1 VSDTTAIERP
11 VTTAA
16 APVRDSLASD
26 RRYLTFRL
34 GGDVYALDILDITE
48 IIEFRKLTVVP
59 MMPPFIRGVINL
71 RGRVLPVID
80 LASRF
85 GQPATTIQKRTGI
98 IVIETHVG
106 HDDTNTVQGI
116 GILVDAVN
124 KVIHLG
130 PDDME
135 PAPDF
140 GAGIR
145 SDFIDGMAKHDEQF
159 LIVLDIDKVLG
170 QHDLAT
176 VTSLQA
182 AAHHPTTAE

>member
-1 VSDTTAIERP
+1 MTDTAVAP
-11 VTTAA
+11 PAA
-16 APVRDSLASD
+16 ALAGD
-26 RRYLTFRL
+26 HRYLTFAL
-34 GGDVYALDILDITE
+34 GGDVYALDIGDITE

-85 GQPATTIQKRTGI
+85 GQNATEVRKRTSI
-98 IVIETHVG
+98 IVIETHLADANG
-106 HDDTNTVQGI
+106 TVQGI

-145 SDFIDGMAKHDEQF
+145 SDFINGMAKYDDQF
-159 LIVLDIDKVLG
+159 IIVLDIDEVLDR
-170 QHDLAT
+170 HDLRDLT
-176 VTSLQA
+176 
-182 AAHHPTTAE
+182 AAHQHATAE

>member
-1 VSDTTAIERP
+1 MTDTAIERP
-11 VTTAA
+11 VATQPARVTADTLTRD
-16 APVRDSLASD
+16 APLTDH
-26 RRYLTFRL
+26 RYLTFTL
-34 GGDVYALDILDITE
+34 AGDVYALDILDITE

-85 GQPATTIQKRTGI
+85 GQDATKVEKRTSI
-98 IVIETHVG
+98 IVIETHV
-106 HDDTNTVQGI
+106 HDGVQGI

-145 SDFIDGMAKHDEQF
+145 ADFIDGMARYDEQF
-159 LIVLDIDKVLG
+159 IIVLGIDKVLD
-170 QHDLAT
+170 QHDLHDLT
-176 VTSLQA
+176 
-182 AAHHPTTAE
+182 AAHQFPAAE

>member
-1 VSDTTAIERP
+1 MTDTILDPEPARLERP
-11 VTTAA
+11 VATERAT
-16 APVRDSLASD
+16 VRDTLSGE
-26 RRYLTFRL
+26 RRYLTFTL
-34 GGDVYALDILDITE
+34 AGDMYALDILDITE

-85 GQPATTIQKRTGI
+85 GQHATEVQKRTSI
-98 IVIETHVG
+98 IVIETHLADG
-106 HDDTNTVQGI
+106 TVQGI

-145 SDFIDGMAKHDEQF
+145 SDFIDGMAKHDEHF
-159 LIVLDIDKVLG
+159 IIILDIDKVLDR
-170 QHDLAT
+170 HDLRDLTAAH
-176 VTSLQA
+176 QHA
-182 AAHHPTTAE
+182 AAE